1 MPRTNILTVTFLAV
15 LTLALATS
23 GQNKAAESGSKS
35 TSDSTGLLQPE
46 KQHFYYHSWAKN
58 EFKVCQTYSGTPN
71 LVLCDSDDDMQWR
84 NSFLNM
90 IADNGRANMTEE
102 ESYRKALEFAA
113 SHGKTFL
120 ASFTEDPW
128 PKPQTGIKATVW
140 NCSKDK
146 GDVVRCERAGQL

>member
-15 LTLALATS
+15 LTLALPTY

-35 TSDSTGLLQPE
+35 SSDAAGAPQPE
-46 KQHFYYHSWAKN
+46 KQHFYYHSWSKG
-58 EFKVCQTYSGTPN
+58 EFKVCQTYSGAPN
-71 LVLCDSDDDMQWR
+71 VVLCDSDDDMEWR

-102 ESYRKALEFAA
+102 ESYRQALAFAA

-146 GDVVRCERAGQL
+146 EGVIRCERAGQL

>member
-1 MPRTNILTVTFLAV
+1 MSRMKIMTTALLAILTF
-15 LTLALATS
+15 ALPFY
-23 GQNKAAESGSKS
+23 GQSKGPDSASKAS
-35 TSDSTGLLQPE
+35 SDSADVTKPE

-58 EFKVCQTYSGTPN
+58 EYKVCQTYSGMPN
-71 LVLCDSDDDMQWR
+71 LVLCDSDDDMEWR

-102 ESYRKALEFAA
+102 ESYQKALAFAA

-146 GDVVRCERAGQL
+146 DGVVRCERAGQL

>member
-1 MPRTNILTVTFLAV
+1 MPRTNLLKVTFLTI
-15 LTLALATS
+15 LTLALPTF

-35 TSDSTGLLQPE
+35 SSDTSGASQPE
-46 KQHFYYHSWAKN
+46 KQHFYYHSWSKN
-58 EFKVCQTYSGTPN
+58 EYKVCQTYSGMPN
-71 LVLCDSDDDMQWR
+71 LVLCDSDDDMQWS

-90 IADNGRANMTEE
+90 IAANGRANMTEE
-102 ESYRKALEFAA
+102 ESYHQALAFAA

-120 ASFTEDPW
+120 ATFTDDPW

-146 GDVVRCERAGQL
+146 EGVVRCERAGQL

>member
-1 MPRTNILTVTFLAV
+1 MPRTNMMATALLAILVF
-15 LTLALATS
+15 ALPFH
-23 GQNKAAESGSKS
+23 GQSKGSDSGSKTSSES
-35 TSDSTGLLQPE
+35 TDALKPE
-46 KQHFYYHSWAKN
+46 KEHCYFHTWNKG
-58 EFKVCQTYSGTPN
+58 EFKVCQTYSGAPN
-71 LVLCDSDDDMQWR
+71 VVLCDSDDDMQWR

-102 ESYRKALEFAA
+102 ESYRQALSFAA

-146 GDVVRCERAGQL
+146 DGVVRCERAGQL

>member
-1 MPRTNILTVTFLAV
+1 MPRTNKLTVTFLAV
-15 LTLALATS
+15 LTLVLPTF

-35 TSDSTGLLQPE
+35 SSEATRAPQPE

-58 EFKVCQTYSGTPN
+58 EYKVCQTYSGMPN
-71 LVLCDSDDDMQWR
+71 LVLCDSDDDMEWR

-102 ESYRKALEFAA
+102 ESYQKALEFAA

-120 ASFTEDPW
+120 
-128 PKPQTGIKATVW
+128 
-140 NCSKDK
+140 
-146 GDVVRCERAGQL
+146 GQLHRGSLAETPNRNQGDRLELLQRQRRRRPV

>member
-1 MPRTNILTVTFLAV
+1 MTRANRKITALLAILM
-15 LTLALATS
+15 LATTAFS
-23 GQNKAAESGSKS
+23 QNKAADSGSKAS
-35 TSDSTGLLQPE
+35 SDSADATKPE
-46 KQHFYYHSWAKN
+46 KQHFYYHSWSKG
-58 EFKVCQTYSGTPN
+58 EFKVCQTYSGAPN
-71 LVLCDSDDDMQWR
+71 VVLCDSDDDMQWR

-102 ESYRKALEFAA
+102 ESYRQALSFAA

-120 ASFTEDPW
+120 ATFTEDPW

-146 GDVVRCERAGQL
+146 DGVVRCERAGQL